1 MGRSD
6 RDRSFDEHHEP
17 LLRPLSAGPHN
28 QEHPPSP
35 GRTGEGGDAFL
46 GSHSRKEPRQPD
58 LVHRARM
65 DQTEVN
71 TLADIGTFRA
81 VRLADLARYQFGGD
95 TDEALL
101 TVNRLVRQGLAEY
114 RTTSP
119 DSTTYV
125 TLTILGRS
133 SIQQL
138 RSRTAPHQ
146 EFYSGLVKPR
156 EARHDAALYRL
167 YQHEA
172 SHITA
177 RNARITRVV
186 LDFELKRSIN
196 RRLSK
201 IGRLT
206 QSQQQKHKQEIAQEH
221 GLKVV
226 NGKIPIPDLR
236 LEYEGPNHEQA
247 KVDLELVT
255 GHYHRGNLATKAKAG
270 FAMYALSEDAA
281 RLRPAMDD
289 PEIMQDILSL

>member
-1 MGRSD
+1 VGRSD
-6 RDRSFDEHHEP
+6 RDRSSNEHHEAFLGSLP
-17 LLRPLSAGPHN
+17 AGPHA
-28 QEHPPSP
+28 QEHAPSP
-35 GRTGEGGDAFL
+35 GRIEEDGDAFL
-46 GSHSRKEPRQPD
+46 RNQGRNEPHQPD
-58 LVHRARM
+58 LVHRARL
-65 DQTEVN
+65 DQAEVN

-95 TDEALL
+95 TDDALL
-101 TVNRLVRQGLAEY
+101 TVNRLVRQGLAAY

-119 DSTTYV
+119 DSDTYV
-125 TLTILGRS
+125 TLTTLGRS

-146 EFYSGLVKPR
+146 EFYSGFVKPR

-172 SHITA
+172 QQITN
-177 RNARITRVV
+177 RNGRITRVV

-206 QSQQQKHKQEIAQEH
+206 QSEQLEHKQEIAQEH
-221 GLKVV
+221 GLKMV

-236 LEYEGPNHEQA
+236 LEYEGPNQEQA

-255 GHYHRGNLATKAKAG
+255 GHYHRGNLATKTKAG
-270 FAMYALSEDAA
+270 FALYALSEDAA